1 MGQSPQESGR
11 EFDIRKVW
19 KQSGSSYTI
28 TLPKEICEKLGIS
41 DGTYVAIEQKGA
53 AIIIRPVK
61 IDRNEDED

>member
-1 MGQSPQESGR
+1 M
-11 EFDIRKVW
+11 
-19 KQSGSSYTI
+19 